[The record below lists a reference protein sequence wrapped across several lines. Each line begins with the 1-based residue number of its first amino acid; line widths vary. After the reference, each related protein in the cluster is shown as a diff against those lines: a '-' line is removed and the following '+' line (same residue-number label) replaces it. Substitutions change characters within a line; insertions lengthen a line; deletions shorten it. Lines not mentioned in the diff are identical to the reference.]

1 MITAVT
7 GAAVVGLAAAAIWYD
22 VRERRL
28 PNLLTLGGLAVALA
42 LRAPMGL
49 EAIGSGLAG
58 AGVAFGLAL
67 PFFIVG
73 GAGAGDVKLLTAVGA
88 FVGWS
93 QLDTALFVMAM
104 VGGVMA
110 VTAIARRRAV
120 RQTFVNL
127 QLLAMTFG
135 RRSFTGWKGAEG
147 QAVLTLETP
156 GAITVPY
163 GVAIAAGALA
173 GWFLT

>member
-49 EAIGSGLAG
+49 ESIGSGLAG

-110 VTAIARRRAV
+110 VTAILRRRAV

-147 QAVLTLETP
+147 QAALTLETP